1 VSNKNLKK
9 NLTLAMVVA
18 MTVTNVPFN
27 VLSVKAETITEN
39 GGFDNRNNAKD
50 PLRVSDEEGAINIYF
65 NKTAMTEYAYPGNE
79 ANQSV
84 NLEEQL
90 IKRINSATESIDIA
104 TYEINLPNLVDA
116 LMDKASEGVQVRM
129 VADAKP
135 DGGAEEDDGR
145 YDTMR
150 LYIEKL
156 MRGHDN
162 IVGTDDDVHILA
174 DSPIFAVTDA
184 RERQA
189 MGLPATADDIEE
201 KTLKISTKEVTGH
214 LVADGEVKT
223 TSAGGYYSPADQMH
237 NKFVIIDNSW
247 VSTGTWNY
255 TITGVYGT
263 EENMEKNILDGNQ
276 NHSVEIKSSELASIY
291 KTEFEE
297 MYGSST
303 ENPDIKKS
311 NFHSR
316 KTDNTQKSLY
326 IGGKLVE
333 VYFSPGDG
341 ALKKLTDTVKDH
353 ADERV
358 FFTIFSWSDQGL
370 TDELKYKWEGSYED
384 QVGELTGFEI
394 KGLFDKSFTSQYWS
408 ANIDM
413 WGKTMTGSKNNP
425 NTRWA
430 NPAPVYK
437 DKEVRK
443 LHSKTMLI
451 DADTNSDPTVV
462 VGSTNWSANG
472 DGTNDENML
481 YIHDKEI
488 TNQFVQEF
496 YARQK
501 QAGVPEHLMVDEVNA
516 LERAKLLVPIAEK
529 SMKQADVDKANEAL
543 AIVSEAKRGDLAE
556 RLQVVQEEINYQKQ
570 LASVTTF
577 VEKAESTQS
586 GEDVYLASLLV
597 EKLRETDKD
606 VLTDRLDAIVVTN
619 HYNTAIQLKH
629 AEKEVYLAEKVG
641 NDTHIRKA
649 QERVNALYLSAERTQ
664 LVERLNVVIHQQ

>member
-1 VSNKNLKK
+1 
-9 NLTLAMVVA
+9 MIVA
-18 MTVTNVPFN
+18 MTVTTIPFN
-27 VLSVKAETITEN
+27 VLSVKAETLSEN
-39 GGFDNRNNAKD
+39 GGFENRNVAKD
-50 PLRVSDEEGAINIYF
+50 PLRVSDEEGAINVYF

-84 NLEEQL
+84 NLEQQL
-90 IKRINSATESIDIA
+90 INRINEATDTIDIA

-150 LYIEKL
+150 LNVEKL
-156 MRGHDN
+156 VRGHDN
-162 IVGTDDDVHILA
+162 IIGTDDDVHVIA
-174 DSPIFAVTDA
+174 DSPIFAVTDPT
-184 RERQA
+184 ERKS
-189 MGLPATADDIEE
+189 MGLPETAEDISE
-201 KTLKISTKEVTGH
+201 KTLKISTKNVTGH
-214 LVADGEVKT
+214 LIADGEVKT
-223 TSAGGYYSPADQMH
+223 TSGGGYYSPADQMH

-255 TITGVYGT
+255 TITGVYGS

-276 NHSVEIKSSELASIY
+276 NHSVEINSSELASIY

-303 ENPDIKKS
+303 ETPDIKKS

-341 ALKKLTDTVKDH
+341 ALQKLTDTVKED

-370 TDELKYKWEGSYED
+370 VDELKYKYEGSYED
-384 QVGELTGFEI
+384 QVGVRTGFEI
-394 KGLFDKSFTSQYWS
+394 KGLFDKSFINQYWS

-437 DKEVRK
+437 DNEVRK
-443 LHSKTMLI
+443 LHAKTMLI
-451 DADTNSDPTVV
+451 DADTDSDPTVV

-472 DGTNDENML
+472 DSTNDENML
-481 YIHDKEI
+481 YIHDKDI

-496 YARQK
+496 YAREK
-501 QAGVPEHLMVDEVNA
+501 QAGVPDVLMVDETNA

-529 SMKQADVDKANEAL
+529 SMKQEDVDKANEAL
-543 AIVSEAKRGDLAE
+543 SIVAEGKRGDLTE
-556 RLQVVQEEINYQKQ
+556 RLQVVQEAINYQKQ
-570 LASVTTF
+570 VNSVTGF
-577 VEKAESTQS
+577 VEKAESTKS

-597 EKLRETDKD
+597 DKLRTTDKET
-606 VLTDRLDAIVVTN
+606 LTNRLNAIAVTN
-619 HYNTAIQLKH
+619 HFNTEKELKH

-649 QERVNALYLSAERTQ
+649 QERVSALYLSAERTS
-664 LVERLNVVIHQQ
+664 LVERLNEVIHREK